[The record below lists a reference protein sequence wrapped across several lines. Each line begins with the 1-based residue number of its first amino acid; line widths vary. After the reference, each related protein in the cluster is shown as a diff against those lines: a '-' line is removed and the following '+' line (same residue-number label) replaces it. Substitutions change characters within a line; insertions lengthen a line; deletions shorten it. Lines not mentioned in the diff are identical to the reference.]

1 MQKEVIE
8 YFAFLLK
15 DEIKSYLD
23 EKKAQEDALKKLEDE
38 GRNLKKAIN
47 TLTSEISAL
56 NLQVVNTQAAVDG
69 INKILKD
76 SGFQGFHIREC
87 ENNKNHY
94 EVIRD
99 TGEVTRKSE

>member
-76 SGFQGFHIREC
+76 SDF
-87 ENNKNHY
+87 
-94 EVIRD
+94 RD
-99 TGEVTRKSE
+99 STSANVRTTRIITRSSVTPEKLQKI